1 MRHYK
6 RIVSTL
12 LAAGMGLSLLTGCQS
27 GQPTGGTAAAEKTE
41 TSGKAE
47 AASEDGAQD
56 KKSDLV
62 VGMIASAFGTQS
74 YNDDVLAGMELAE
87 KELGVKGI
95 PLEVPEI
102 SDSANSLRTL
112 ISQGANFIMVPSSE
126 YKDGML
132 EVAAEN
138 PEVKFLYLAEAI
150 DGGGNIMS
158 VAYRE
163 NEAAFLGGALSGL
176 MTKTNNVTPLWPL
189 VRHCSTA
196 ISSDLPQ
203 ASRP

>member
-41 TSGKAE
+41 TGGKAE

-56 KKSDLV
+56 KKSELV

-95 PLEVPEI
+95 PLEYPMKELQRKDRLPVRPRQQ
-102 SDSANSLRTL
+102 AGQNS
-112 ISQGANFIMVPSSE
+112 
-126 YKDGML
+126 
-132 EVAAEN
+132 
-138 PEVKFLYLAEAI
+138 
-150 DGGGNIMS
+150 
-158 VAYRE
+158 
-163 NEAAFLGGALSGL
+163 
-176 MTKTNNVTPLWPL
+176 
-189 VRHCSTA
+189 
-196 ISSDLPQ
+196 
-203 ASRP
+203 